1 MTASVDSTVHAQAWK
16 RDPADVGSHVAS
28 RRLAQAV
35 NQHKQKQ
42 TGKTLQHVR
51 AATLTL
57 GIVHLPTDSV
67 RKVYR
72 VKRNKAKAKVCKTK
86 LAAAGKRAA
95 GGADKSPAE
104 RTGHKRNR
112 GMAAGSSRPNK
123 RQTVVGRDNEDME
136 QKNDIPQCELM
147 DVFCAFQ
154 EQGEHMTFPSM
165 AKAERKRIIQ
175 RLQYYEAQYQVTL
188 HAKEKN
194 PRSAYADLVVT
205 IVQKHE
211 GARAAEGGVGGS
223 DGASTRAG
231 PRKVPSGAGVAR
243 TGAEGTTSA
252 PAATGAYLTILKL
265 SIAVDA
271 KVAAL
276 KGLLVVE
283 KDKRIL
289 QVFSHSWDTGKRWQ
303 RLVDRLEALNIE
315 SD

>member
-1 MTASVDSTVHAQAWK
+1 
-16 RDPADVGSHVAS
+16 
-28 RRLAQAV
+28 
-35 NQHKQKQ
+35 
-42 TGKTLQHVR
+42 
-51 AATLTL
+51 
-57 GIVHLPTDSV
+57 
-67 RKVYR
+67 
-72 VKRNKAKAKVCKTK
+72 
-86 LAAAGKRAA
+86 
-95 GGADKSPAE
+95 
-104 RTGHKRNR
+104 
-112 GMAAGSSRPNK
+112 
-123 RQTVVGRDNEDME
+123 ME

-194 PRSAYADLVVT
+194 PRSAFADLVVT
-205 IVQKHE
+205 IVQKQE

-231 PRKVPSGAGVAR
+231 PRKVPSGGGVAR
-243 TGAEGTTSA
+243 TGEQGTTSA

-265 SIAVDA
+265 SIAADA

-283 KDKRIL
+283 KDYRIL
-289 QVFSHSWDTGKRWQ
+289 QVFSHSWDTAKRWN
-303 RLVDRLEALNIE
+303 RLADRLEKLE
-315 SD
+315 H